1 MAILSM
7 EKVTLIAHAD
17 SRQRLLKRLQQLGA
31 VEVVTSGVEGLALSA
46 APESLARLED
56 RLSAVREAL
65 DVIRPYDD
73 SKTSFLTPK
82 PPMTLTE
89 LENMPERFAEADELV
104 GRIQKFSD
112 DMSALKARRQRLKN
126 RIAALTPYAPFD
138 APLESVGPGR
148 YTASMLG
155 TIPADS
161 TEKYE
166 KIRQDYADTA
176 YFETLSGGHD
186 LIPIYVAMHKS
197 VQEALVGELKYLGL
211 AEAYTKELIGT
222 PADIIADSES
232 ECVSMDSETKEYDDI
247 AKDLAAQKAVLK
259 ALEDYLL
266 TEISREKCIERLGV
280 TGSAFLLE
288 GWVIADQKQKVQAAV
303 LEAAPESFIS
313 FRPPVDDETPPTAL
327 NNPRV
332 VVPFEAVTNMYSVP
346 HSTGFDPNLL
356 MSIFYFLIFG
366 MMIGDFAYGVILIL
380 GAFLVL
386 KLKKPT
392 GMFRKITTV
401 IMICG
406 ASTALWGL
414 FFGTIFSIEG
424 VPAVI
429 NPIDDAMTLLILC
442 LALGVLHILVGLAI
456 GAYML
461 MKQGHFWDAVFDKI
475 SWIMLLV
482 GGILYA
488 AGSAL
493 AMPVVGQ
500 IGVYL
505 ALAGILILLFTQG
518 RHKKGIFRKLIG
530 GLSSLYGATSYISDI
545 LSYCRIFGMGLAT
558 TVIAM
563 VFNTIAGLF
572 LGAWYGYI
580 IGIIVMTVGHVFNI
594 AINTLGAFVHT
605 ARLQYIEFFSKFFE
619 GGGHAFSPL
628 NIQTKNHRLEER

>member
-17 SRQRLLKRLQQLGA
+17 SKQRLLKKLQHVGA
-31 VEVVTSGVEGLALSA
+31 VEVVTSGTEGLDLAP
-46 APESLARLED
+46 APESLARLEA
-56 RLSAVREAL
+56 RLSEVREAL
-65 DVIRPYDD
+65 EIIRPYDD
-73 SKTSFLTPK
+73 SKQSFLTPK
-82 PPMTLTE
+82 PAMSLAE
-89 LENMPERFAEADELV
+89 LSDMPSRFADADALI
-104 GRIQKFSD
+104 GKIKSFAD
-112 DMSALKARRQRLKN
+112 DMNALKARRQRLKN
-126 RIAALTPYAPFD
+126 RIAALTPYAHFD
-138 APLESVGPGR
+138 APLETIGTGR
-148 YTASMLG
+148 YTTSLLG
-155 TIPADS
+155 TIPADAA
-161 TEKYE
+161 EKYE
-166 KIRQDYADTA
+166 KIRQDYAKTA
-176 YFETLSGGHD
+176 WFETLSGGHD
-186 LIPIYVAMHKS
+186 LVPIYVAMHKS
-197 VQEALVGELKYLGL
+197 AQEALVGELKYLGL

-222 PADIIADSES
+222 PADIISDSES
-232 ECVSMDSETKEYDDI
+232 ECASMESETKEYEDI

-266 TEISREKCIERLGV
+266 TEIAREKCFERLGV

-288 GWVIADQKQKVQAAV
+288 GWVVADEKPKVESAV
-303 LEAAPESFIS
+303 LEAAPEAYIS
-313 FRPPVDDETPPTAL
+313 FRPPADDEIPPTAL

-332 VVPFEAVTNMYSVP
+332 VMPFEAVTNMYSVP
-346 HSTGFDPNLL
+346 HSKGFDPNLL

-366 MMIGDFAYGVILIL
+366 MMIGDFAYGIILIL

-442 LALGVLHILVGLAI
+442 LGLGVLHILVGLAI

-461 MKQGHFWDAVFDKI
+461 IKHGHFWDAVFDKI

-482 GGILYA
+482 GGILFA

-493 AMPVVGQ
+493 TIPAVGQ

-505 ALAGILILLFTQG
+505 ALAGVLILLFTQG
-518 RHKKGIFRKLIG
+518 RHKKGVFRKLIG

-572 LGAWYGYI
+572 LGSVVGYV
-580 IGIIVMTVGHVFNI
+580 IGIVVMTVGHVFNI

>member
-17 SRQRLLKRLQQLGA
+17 SKQRLLKKLQHLGA
-31 VEVVTSGVEGLALSA
+31 IEVVTSGAEGLDVSS
-46 APESLARLED
+46 APESLARLEA
-56 RLSAVREAL
+56 RLGEVREAL
-65 DVIRPYDD
+65 EIIRPYDD
-73 SKTSFLTPK
+73 SKQSFLTPK
-82 PPMTLTE
+82 PPMTLAE
-89 LENMPERFAEADELV
+89 LSDMPSRFAEADELI
-104 GRIQKFSD
+104 GKIMQFAD
-112 DMSALKARRQRLKN
+112 DMNSLKARRQRLKN
-126 RIAALTPYAPFD
+126 RIAALTPYAHFD
-138 APLESVGPGR
+138 APLESVGAGR
-148 YTASMLG
+148 YTASLLG
-155 TIPADS
+155 TIPADAAD
-161 TEKYE
+161 KYD
-166 KIRQDYADTA
+166 KIRQDYAETA
-176 YFETLSGGHD
+176 WFETLSGGHD
-186 LIPIYVAMHKS
+186 LVPIYVAMHKG

-211 AEAYTKELIGT
+211 AEAYTKGLIGT

-232 ECVSMDSETKEYDDI
+232 ECVSMDSETKEYEEI

-266 TEISREKCIERLGV
+266 TEIAREKCFERLGE
-280 TGSAFLLE
+280 TQSAFLLE
-288 GWVIADQKQKVQAAV
+288 GWVTADDKPQVTAAV
-303 LEAAPESFIS
+303 LEAAPEAYVE
-313 FRPPVDDETPPTAL
+313 FRPPTDDEIPPTAL
-327 NNPRV
+327 NNSRV

-346 HSTGFDPNLL
+346 HSKGFDPNML
-356 MSIFYFLIFG
+356 MAIFYFLIFG
-366 MMIGDFAYGVILIL
+366 MMIGDFAYGIILTA
-380 GAFLVL
+380 GSFLVL

-424 VPAVI
+424 IPSVI
-429 NPIDDAMTLLILC
+429 NPIEDAMTLLILC
-442 LALGVLHILVGLAI
+442 LGLGVLHILVGLAI

-461 MKQGHFWDAVFDKI
+461 IKQRKVWDAIFDKV

-482 GGILYA
+482 GGVMFA

-493 AMPVVGQ
+493 AIEIVGQ
-500 IGVYL
+500 FGVYL
-505 ALAGILILLFTQG
+505 ALAGVAILLFTQG
-518 RHKKGIFRKLIG
+518 RHKKGVFRKLIG

-572 LGAWYGYI
+572 LGEWYGYI
-580 IGIIVMTVGHVFNI
+580 IGIVVMTVGHVFNI